1 MSISTKKH
9 DYLSFCCCLVQQ
21 ANKNEKSLTV
31 LNRSFITT
39 FQPRCHLHNKRFPPR
54 QFSSAARLFLM
65 FVHTQFL
72 QPAIHSALCSS
83 WAHLHWKGWSLPSN
97 TGCCPH
103 SLRSSQGFSSPSSE
117 PMYEKTSTQTILVHT
132 LRNTVKSLQN
142 SSCSAQTEAGGVQ
155 TLNTHVW
162 CAEKTHPKQGV
173 EDPAEQVTIPAALC
187 TEMFHCN

>member
-54 QFSSAARLFLM
+54 QFNSAARLFLM

-117 PMYEKTSTQTILVHT
+117 PMYEKTSTQSWFIPLETQWNLCKTAPALHRPRLGVCRLSTPTFGVLKRHT
-132 LRNTVKSLQN
+132 QN
-142 SSCSAQTEAGGVQ
+142 KG
-155 TLNTHVW
+155 
-162 CAEKTHPKQGV
+162 
-173 EDPAEQVTIPAALC
+173 
-187 TEMFHCN
+187 